1 MNRAVKLGKW
11 ALGFTAQ
18 TGILLCAML
27 YFGQDKMLLH
37 PTRPGQFPP
46 ESIGAPG
53 WATPWEQNGA
63 YAGMVYAPL
72 TAPKGTFV
80 VYHGNAGTARDRENI
95 ARVLTD
101 RGFRAVLV
109 EYPEFDGRPGDAT
122 LRNALQTSL
131 ADFKQVQKT
140 WPGPYYLLGE
150 SMGAGMV
157 AQVAAQNLNTVAGVA
172 LFTPWDSLY
181 NATNGKFFGLPVGL
195 MLKEKFDSVAALSAY
210 KGPVVVVAAEKDSL
224 IPVRHAKAL
233 AAGHPGAKYL
243 ELAGSSHT
251 SWPVYMKR
259 PDWDAVLGH
268 MTSAPGEIEP
278 ARQEPGS

>member
-1 MNRAVKLGKW
+1 MSLAKKVIKRT
-11 ALGFTAQ
+11 LGFTAK
-18 TGILLCAML
+18 TGIILSVLL

-37 PTRPGQFPP
+37 PTRPGQFGP

-63 YAGMVYAPL
+63 YAGMVYKPL
-72 TAPKGTFV
+72 TEPKGTVV

-109 EYPEFDGRPGDAT
+109 EYPEFDGRPGEAT

-150 SMGAGMV
+150 SLGAGMV
-157 AQVAAQNLNTVAGVA
+157 AQVTVQSPDTVAGVA

-181 NATNGKFFGLPVGL
+181 NAANGKFFGLPVGL

-224 IPVRHAKAL
+224 IPVRHAKTL
-233 AAGHPGAKYL
+233 AVGHPGAMYL
-243 ELAGSSHT
+243 ELAGSGHN

-259 PDWDAVLGH
+259 TDWDAVLNH
-268 MTSAPGEIEP
+268 MTSARET
-278 ARQEPGS
+278 AKQD